1 MAKKYPSIFQITFP
15 DIVTFLNVSLGFC
28 SIAASSLGHWDVAFV
43 LLIGAMV
50 MDYLDG
56 TFARALNVSSELGT
70 NLDSLSDMV
79 SFGAAPAFLLLSK
92 NGFAPALWITSVIFV
107 SCGAFRLGRYNIL
120 HNKVKKG
127 WIGMPITVNAVL
139 LPIASLLT
147 ASVTILT
154 IVMLLSSALMVSS
167 IKVKRLF

>member
-1 MAKKYPSIFQITFP
+1 MSKKYPSIFQVTFP

-28 SIAASSLGHWDVAFV
+28 SIAASSLKHWDAAFA

-56 TFARALNVSSELGT
+56 KFARALNISSELGS

-79 SFGAAPAFLLLSK
+79 SFGVAPAFLLLSK
-92 NGFAPALWITSVIFV
+92 SGFAPVLWMTSVIFV
-107 SCGAFRLGRYNIL
+107 SCGAFRLGRYNLL
-120 HNKVKKG
+120 HTKVKKG
-127 WIGMPITVNAVL
+127 WIGMPITVNAIL
-139 LPIASLLT
+139 LPVVGLLT
-147 ASVTILT
+147 SNITLLAT
-154 IVMLLSSALMVSS
+154 VMLLSSALMVSS